1 MSGCPMKSRKQ
12 RILRKFLP
20 KIYQM
25 TGGSPFIRKSN
36 QLGTPAVIML
46 MRRITFL
53 LLWVICLPGFSQDPR
68 LALQY
73 LQDGEFEKA
82 ANLYQMLYQ
91 KYPEN
96 ESHLSNLITAL
107 EGADKGQEA
116 EVLLKKEI
124 SKKPKD
130 PILPLYLGKLQHRR
144 GETKQAEK
152 NFRNTIELLPP
163 DVIIIQ
169 KAANAFLDLPD
180 YDLAIAVYEK
190 GQKLMKGQ
198 FAFTYNLADLYRRK
212 GEVETMLKYYVDG
225 LEDGSINILSLQNV
239 LVAYLEPVKFQDL
252 QSLLYERLESKPDF
266 VPFIEMLQW
275 TFIQS
280 KDFVNALRQSK
291 ALDKR
296 LQEGGGRVMYIA
308 GIAANERDYRTA
320 IDGYTYVRDL
330 GPAGAYYLEA
340 YRQLLINRR
349 KQILETKNYLP
360 SDLVDLES
368 DYQKFKDEYGSSRL
382 AAQMLVEY
390 AELEARYLN
399 RVDKSI
405 AILTEVVANPVVDA
419 RTKAQAKIDMADYY
433 LIQGERWESTL
444 LYSQVD
450 KDFQEDQLGE
460 LARFKNA
467 RLSYFAGDFEW
478 AQEQFDILKRATSR
492 LISND
497 AIDMSVFILD
507 NLNQDSTGEAL
518 SHYASAELA
527 LFQNRFDTALVMLDS
542 ILAWYPDNSLKD
554 DVFYLQGQIYNRLQL
569 VDKAIEKYQYVVDQH
584 KEEIRADNSLYE
596 LAKIYDY
603 QKGQTE
609 KAMELYEKLFIE
621 FSNSTLA
628 VEARQRFR
636 KLRGD
641 KFQ

>member
-1 MSGCPMKSRKQ
+1 
-12 RILRKFLP
+12 
-20 KIYQM
+20 
-25 TGGSPFIRKSN
+25 
-36 QLGTPAVIML
+36 
-46 MRRITFL
+46 MRLIIVLFF
-53 LLWVICLPGFSQDPR
+53 WVNCIVGYSQDPR

-73 LQDGEFEKA
+73 LQDGEYEKA
-82 ANLYQMLYQ
+82 ANLYQTLYQ

-96 ESHLSNLITAL
+96 ESHLTNLIAAL
-107 EGADKGQEA
+107 EGAGKSQEA
-116 EVLLKKEI
+116 ESLLKKEI
-124 SKKPKD
+124 GRKPKD
-130 PILPLYLGKLQHRR
+130 PILPLYLGKLQFRR
-144 GETKQAEK
+144 GETKLAEK
-152 NFRNTIELLPP
+152 NFRNTIDLLPA

-169 KAANAFLDLPD
+169 KTANAFVELPD

-212 GEVETMLKYYVDG
+212 GDVETMLKYYVDG
-225 LEDGSINILSLQNV
+225 LEDGSINVLSLQNV
-239 LVAYLEPVKFQDL
+239 LVAYLEPVKFQEL

-280 KDFVNALRQSK
+280 KDFANALRQSK

-308 GIAANERDYRTA
+308 GIVANERDYRTA

-360 SDLVDLES
+360 ADLVNLES

-382 AAQMLVEY
+382 AAQMLIEY

-405 AILTEVVANPVVDA
+405 AILAEVVANPVVDA

-518 SHYASAELA
+518 SNYASAELA

-554 DVFYLQGQIYNRLQL
+554 DVYYLQGQIYNRLQQT
-569 VDKAIEKYQYVVDQH
+569 DKAIEKYQYVVDNH
-584 KEEIRADNSLYE
+584 KEEIRADNSLFE
-596 LAKIYDY
+596 LARIYDY
-603 QKGQTE
+603 QKGQAD
-609 KAMELYEKLFIE
+609 KAMELYEKLFID